1 MVKISQ
7 YTVQRTRLMLNG
19 YYKRNFIGIGTVLRL
34 IGNDDKTRGIIAVI
48 VNIGS
53 QNLQAVQL
61 GSLFACNGCFMK
73 LPLSLTASA
82 LLDVL

>member
-1 MVKISQ
+1 
-7 YTVQRTRLMLNG
+7 MLNC

-48 VNIGS
+48 VNIGRK
-53 QNLQAVQL
+53 QPEALQP

-73 LPLSLTASA
+73 AA
-82 LLDVL
+82 AFFNGFCAFRRAVIRN

>member
-1 MVKISQ
+1 
-7 YTVQRTRLMLNG
+7 MLNC
-19 YYKRNFIGIGTVLRL
+19 YYKRNFIGIGAVLRL

-53 QNLQAVQL
+53 QNLQPVQL

-73 LPLSLTASA
+73 AAAFFIGSA